1 LIVWLIRRLGASAP
15 AWTAFLASLV
25 LSSIAIGG
33 SSVLNRDGMLYVD
46 AARGFL
52 ADGYPALIGTFD
64 WLLLP
69 MLIAG
74 LGVSPAYR
82 SGPPPPHRW
91 PVARRGLRGDG
102 RSGAPLQ
109 RGCRWRG
116 QPAGGCWPCLATT
129 VIGISCCGFNTGFHR
144 VGWLAL
150 RWGTHGMPLAR
161 RYLSAGSDRAM
172 LFRFEAVAFF
182 LALMAGRP
190 RANRRAS
197 TAPGQWRRCR

>member
-1 LIVWLIRRLGASAP
+1 MASVIGWLNRRLGASAP

-74 LGVSPAYR
+74 LGSLTGIALETAGHLIDGLLLAGACGVMVDLVRRHQPEDAALAWAACLVVLAMPGYNGYR
-82 SGPPPPHRW
+82 DQL
-91 PVARRGLRGDG
+91 LREFG
-102 RSGAPLQ
+102 
-109 RGCRWRG
+109 
-116 QPAGGCWPCLATT
+116 
-129 VIGISCCGFNTGFHR
+129 
-144 VGWLAL
+144 
-150 RWGTHGMPLAR
+150 
-161 RYLSAGSDRAM
+161 
-172 LFRFEAVAFF
+172 
-182 LALMAGRP
+182 
-190 RANRRAS
+190 
-197 TAPGQWRRCR
+197 